1 MNLKAITI
9 VCLICSTVCC
19 NSNTSKVSAQDSPE
33 WLILSKEAQERVVN
47 DYVDAFDEFAQVMPK
62 FGQDTEAQWAADTVH
77 AMALSIKQNKYPFT
91 KSLAMISQMQ
101 NYTGYGMAYFN
112 AIIGAYSEP
121 QLARYAKNIIHNS
134 DSLYSSLK
142 DFNFEDVRKLIF
154 FQATSDYNMQLFNT
168 LNRINNGR
176 SFNREIYLSMY
187 SVAFLDSISQLKDY
201 SDIEIFKVSSILESF
216 SSFQMICPLLAIFSG
231 TKEKYDS
238 NIGVI
243 TEAAKHIDSQ
253 STQVFQA
260 LNEGKKVEIMPDTEF
275 EAWMI
280 TTNQHKVKLL
290 KLLTKFVKE
299 WNPTE

>member
-1 MNLKAITI
+1 MI
-9 VCLICSTVCC
+9 VCLTCSVMCC
-19 NSNTSKVSAQDSPE
+19 NSNTSKVCAQNSPE
-33 WLILSKEAQERVVN
+33 WLTLSKETQEKVVN

-62 FGQDTEAQWAADTVH
+62 FGQDTEAQWAADSVH
-77 AMALSIKQNKYPFT
+77 TMALALKQNKYSFQ
-91 KSLAMISQMQ
+91 KSLALISQMQ
-101 NYTGYGMAYFN
+101 NYTAYGMVYFN
-112 AIIGAYSEP
+112 ATICAYKEP
-121 QLARYAKNIIHNS
+121 QLAGYAINIIHNS
-134 DSLYSSLK
+134 DSLYNSLK
-142 DFNFEDVRKLIF
+142 DSNFEDVRKLTF

-176 SFNREIYLSMY
+176 DFNREIYLSMY

-201 SDIEIFKVSSILESF
+201 SDIEIFKVSSVLESF
-216 SSFQMICPLLAIFSG
+216 SNFQMICPLLAIFSG

-260 LNEGKKVEIMPDTEF
+260 LNEGKKVEVMSDSEF

-280 TTNQHKVKLL
+280 TTNQYKVRLL

>member
-1 MNLKAITI
+1 
-9 VCLICSTVCC
+9 
-19 NSNTSKVSAQDSPE
+19 
-33 WLILSKEAQERVVN
+33 
-47 DYVDAFDEFAQVMPK
+47 
-62 FGQDTEAQWAADTVH
+62 
-77 AMALSIKQNKYPFT
+77 
-91 KSLAMISQMQ
+91 
-101 NYTGYGMAYFN
+101 
-112 AIIGAYSEP
+112 
-121 QLARYAKNIIHNS
+121 
-134 DSLYSSLK
+134 
-142 DFNFEDVRKLIF
+142 
-154 FQATSDYNMQLFNT
+154 
-168 LNRINNGR
+168 
-176 SFNREIYLSMY
+176 
-187 SVAFLDSISQLKDY
+187 
-201 SDIEIFKVSSILESF
+201 
-216 SSFQMICPLLAIFSG
+216 MICPLLAIFSG